1 MKIKSHRDG
10 LAARFQETRL
20 RGGEQVLAVYQ
31 GVHFVEDESNGT
43 PLLHRNEYRLIDPWD
58 SFIQRDIGTVLLHM
72 VQFQIGFVLSTL
84 LHSESSTYSELSCLF
99 LEIGYDR
106 VKAPGRLQC

>member
-31 GVHFVEDESNGT
+31 GAHFIEDESNGT
-43 PLLHRNEYRLIDPWD
+43 PLLHRNEYRLIGPWG

-72 VQFQIGFVLSTL
+72 VQFQTGLVLSTL
-84 LHSESSTYSELSCLF
+84 LHSESSTYSQSS
-99 LEIGYDR
+99 
-106 VKAPGRLQC
+106 